1 MKFFV
6 IITLN
11 LFMMSTMAL
20 AGEYSGVRIKELCR
34 LSDSRDNA
42 LVGYGIV
49 TGLAGTGDSSRSKAG
64 LQSISNILKRF
75 DVNITPN
82 QLRARNSAIVMI
94 SATLRPYSRTG
105 DKIDVNVTSI
115 GDARSLVGGT
125 LMLSSLTG
133 PDDKVYALA
142 QGPVSV
148 GGYSYDLNG
157 NMIQKNHPTSANI
170 PDGAIIEKSVD
181 TEILNS
187 NGDIEFV
194 LHNPDFTTADRIVG
208 ALNSEFESD
217 IANAIDAGRIQI
229 RVPGKYNNN
238 LVRFITKLE
247 KVKVRP
253 DNSPRVVINERTGTI
268 VSGGNVILANVSITH
283 GDLKVAISTE
293 NIVSQP
299 VFVRQ
304 IASDGI
310 KTEVV
315 PKTTIDVD
323 EAGSVSV
330 SMPKGTSINDL
341 VMALNK
347 LNATSRDIITIIQ
360 AIKRAGALHAEL
372 IIQ

>member
-1 MKFFV
+1 MKKLISV
-6 IITLN
+6 VL
-11 LFMMSTMAL
+11 LLMSSVAF
-20 AGEYSGVRIKELCR
+20 AESSGIRIKELCR

-75 DVNITPN
+75 DVNISPS
-82 QLRARNSAIVMI
+82 QLRARNSAIVMVI
-94 SATLRPYSRTG
+94 STLPPYTRPG

-133 PDDKVYALA
+133 PDGKVYALA
-142 QGPVSV
+142 QGALSV
-148 GGYSYDLNG
+148 GGFSYDLNG
-157 NMIQKNHPTSANI
+157 NLIQKNHPTSASI
-170 PDGAIIEKSVD
+170 PDGGIIELSVP
-181 TEILNS
+181 TEILNQ
-187 NGDIEFV
+187 NGDIELV
-194 LHNPDFTTADRIVG
+194 LHEPDFTTADRIVG
-208 ALNSEFESD
+208 AINKNLGHK
-217 IANAIDAGRIQI
+217 IATAIDAGRVHLS
-229 RVPGKYNNN
+229 VPADYKSN
-238 LVRFITKLE
+238 LVRFMTNVERI
-247 KVKVRP
+247 KVQP

-268 VSGGNVILANVSITH
+268 VSGGDVILSSVSITH

-299 VFVRQ
+299 IFVRQ

-315 PKTTIDVD
+315 PKTTIDVN
-323 EAGSVSV
+323 ETSSLSVSL
-330 SMPKGTSINDL
+330 PKGTSINDL
-341 VMALNK
+341 VVALNNLK
-347 LNATSRDIITIIQ
+347 ASSRDVITIIQ